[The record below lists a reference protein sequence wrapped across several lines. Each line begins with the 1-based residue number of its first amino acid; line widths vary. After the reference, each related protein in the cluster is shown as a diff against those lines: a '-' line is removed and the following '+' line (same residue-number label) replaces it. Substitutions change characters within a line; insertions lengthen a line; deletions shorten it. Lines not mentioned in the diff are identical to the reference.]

1 MHRTAT
7 RIVAVILLV
16 TAVLN
21 ARAHHSFAEF
31 DSTKLVSIEGEVQE
45 LRLINPHSALLIKVA
60 QQDGSVAEW
69 RVELGAPVALR
80 RRGVTVGSLPPG
92 TRVNVSGFQAR
103 DGTLRLAPRRI
114 ALGDGREF
122 AYE

>member
-1 MHRTAT
+1 MHRMAT
-7 RIVAVILLV
+7 RSVAATLL
-16 TAVLN
+16 AMAALP
-21 ARAHHSFAEF
+21 APAHHSFAEY
-31 DSTKLVSIEGEVQE
+31 DTSKLVSLDGEVAE
-45 LRLINPHSALLIKVA
+45 LLLINPHSALLIKVA

-69 RVELGAPVALR
+69 RVELGAPSALR
-80 RRGVTVGSLPPG
+80 RRGVTLDSLPPG
-92 TRVNVSGFQAR
+92 TNVNVSGFQAR